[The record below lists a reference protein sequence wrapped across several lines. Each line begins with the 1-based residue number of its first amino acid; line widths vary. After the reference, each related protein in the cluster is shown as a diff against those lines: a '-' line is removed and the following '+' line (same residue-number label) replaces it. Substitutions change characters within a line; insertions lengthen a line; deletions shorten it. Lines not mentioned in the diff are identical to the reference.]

1 MFFYLFPVVFG
12 AAVGISYFGHC
23 TFMVYLKYQALVD
36 TYYHRVVM
44 KPVMEPVAE
53 SKISEPIVADAQ
65 AQNESQS
72 EPIVDSKVEN
82 K

>member
-36 TYYHRVVM
+36 TYYHNVVM
-44 KPVMEPVAE
+44 KPVAE
-53 SKISEPIVADAQ
+53 VIKTS
-65 AQNESQS
+65 
-72 EPIVDSKVEN
+72 
-82 K
+82 